1 MRSVGKFLLLMW
13 VFSLAQVPTFHPA
26 VSLPQKAS
34 CSSSPCMAD
43 WNGDGFD
50 DLITGDVLSQNI
62 GKIRLYLGS
71 DTLVL
76 PLFNDYSFLQADD
89 SDIVVPACFY

>member
-1 MRSVGKFLLLMW
+1 MKFVGEFLLLMW
-13 VFSLAQVPTFHPA
+13 VFSFAQVPTFHPA

-50 DLITGDVLSQNI
+50 DLITGDVE
-62 GKIRLYLGS
+62 KVRLYLGN
-71 DTLVL
+71 DTSGLSHD
-76 PLFNDYSFLQADD
+76 FTYLQADD
-89 SDIVVPACFY
+89 SDIVVPACVY